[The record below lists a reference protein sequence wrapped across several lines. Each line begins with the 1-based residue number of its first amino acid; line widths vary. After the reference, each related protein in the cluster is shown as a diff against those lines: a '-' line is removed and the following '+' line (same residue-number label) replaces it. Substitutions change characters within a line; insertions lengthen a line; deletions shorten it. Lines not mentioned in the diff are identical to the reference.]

1 MNGNMK
7 FALRLAGTLTAIS
20 LVVAA
25 LLGLV
30 NNVTK
35 DKIAEANRVKTENAM
50 MEVVEIS
57 NPSFSEAIPVSEK
70 MAAAAEAFSA
80 KIVEVYQV
88 LDGDSAAGY
97 AVKVSASGSQG
108 TITMMV
114 GVNAEG
120 GVTGISV
127 IGHSE
132 TSNIGTKIT
141 DNEPLA
147 SGVGVLDQFKGL
159 TLPEGGLAVGGDV
172 DAITGAT
179 VTTKGITKGVN
190 GALAAVAA
198 IQA

>member
-1 MNGNMK
+1 MKDNLK
-7 FALRLAGTLTAIS
+7 FALRLAGTLTAIAV
-20 LVVAA
+20 VVAG

-57 NPSFSEAIPVSEK
+57 NPSFSDALAVSEE
-70 MAAAAEAFSA
+70 MAAAAQAFGA
-80 KIVEVYQV
+80 KVVELYQV
-88 LDGDSAAGY
+88 TDGDAAAGY

-108 TITMMV
+108 TIVMMV
-114 GVNAEG
+114 GVNVDGA
-120 GVTGISV
+120 VTGISV
-127 IGHSE
+127 INHSE

-141 DNEPLA
+141 GNELLD
-147 SGVGVLDQFKGL
+147 SGIGVLDQFKGL
-159 TLPEGGLAVGGDV
+159 TMPEGGLVVGGDV

-179 VTTKGITKGVN
+179 VTTKGVTKGVN

-198 IQA
+198 MQA

>member
-1 MNGNMK
+1 MKAHLK
-7 FALRLAGTLTAIS
+7 FALRLAGTLTAIAV
-20 LVVAA
+20 VVAG

-57 NPSFSEAIPVSEK
+57 NPSFSDALVVSEE
-70 MAAAAEAFSA
+70 MVAAAGAYSA
-80 KIVEVYQV
+80 KVVELYQV
-88 LDGDSAAGY
+88 TDGDAAAGY

-108 TITMMV
+108 TIVMMV
-114 GVNAEG
+114 GVNVDGAVS
-120 GVTGISV
+120 GVSV
-127 IGHSE
+127 ISHSE

-141 DNEPLA
+141 DNEALD
-147 SGVGVLDQFKGL
+147 SGVGALDQFKGL
-159 TLPEGGLAVGGDV
+159 TLPEGGLVVGGDV

-179 VTTKGITKGVN
+179 VTTKGVTKGVN

-198 IQA
+198 MQA

>member
-1 MNGNMK
+1 M
-7 FALRLAGTLTAIS
+7 
-20 LVVAA
+20 
-25 LLGLV
+25 
-30 NNVTK
+30 TK

-57 NPSFSEAIPVSEK
+57 NPSFSEAIPVSEE

-80 KIVEVYQV
+80 QIVEVYQV

-141 DNEPLA
+141 GNEPLA

-159 TLPEGGLAVGGDV
+159 TLPEGGLVVGGDV